1 MRDDAHKPE
10 LAIEAL
16 RKPDA
21 SLARVPNVVR
31 QSLAEVIE
39 QLQAEAAELEGIFDL
54 QWEADMRAVK
64 RWREAH
70 PGNELVMPDRC
81 DMVVWLLG
89 LVERS
94 APPRGCCEGERCM
107 ICDAPAEHK
116 VEETVFADDPQP
128 IRHPLTSYVC
138 HDHFVEL
145 MGPAARK

>member
-1 MRDDAHKPE
+1 MRDDAHRPE

-21 SLARVPNVVR
+21 SLARVPNTVR

-39 QLQAEAAELEGIFDL
+39 QLRDEAESLQGVFDL

-70 PGNELVMPDRC
+70 PGNELVLPDRAN
-81 DMVVWLLG
+81 MVVWLLG

-94 APPRGCCEGERCM
+94 APPRGCCEGERCF
-107 ICDAPAEHK
+107 CGRPAAHK
-116 VEETVFADDPQP
+116 IEETVFADDPQP

-145 MGPAARK
+145 MGPAARS